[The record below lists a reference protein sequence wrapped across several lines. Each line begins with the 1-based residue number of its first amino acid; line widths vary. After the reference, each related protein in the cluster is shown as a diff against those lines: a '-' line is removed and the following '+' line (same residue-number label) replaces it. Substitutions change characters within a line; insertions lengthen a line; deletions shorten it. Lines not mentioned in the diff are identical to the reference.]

1 LIGEAWETY
10 LAEVI
15 PKGAS
20 QTQIEETQKGFYAG
34 ACVVMGIFGTMS
46 ETRASPGEIEA
57 QLEAT
62 ENELRHFARMVGIPK
77 G

>member
-1 LIGEAWETY
+1 
-10 LAEVI
+10 
-15 PKGAS
+15 
-20 QTQIEETQKGFYAG
+20 
-34 ACVVMGIFGTMS
+34 MGIFGTMS